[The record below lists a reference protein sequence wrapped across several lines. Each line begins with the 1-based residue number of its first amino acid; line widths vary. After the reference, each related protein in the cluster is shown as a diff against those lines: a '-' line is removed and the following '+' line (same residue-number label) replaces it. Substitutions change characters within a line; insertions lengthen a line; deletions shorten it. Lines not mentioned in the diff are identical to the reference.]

1 MDAARKFQ
9 VGMAVAHMPIGH
21 DGIAHYQQA
30 HGLMLERWERQAI
43 LAMDKPRLIHLNQS
57 EGEQGARSSSKPA
70 VSDQPVTPQLLQ
82 ALFGK
87 G

>member
-21 DGIAHYQQA
+21 DGISYYQQA
-30 HGLMLERWERQAI
+30 HGTMLERWERMAI
-43 LAMDKPRLIHLNQS
+43 LAMDKPRLIHLNRPD
-57 EGEQGARSSSKPA
+57 EGQGARSSKPA

-87 G
+87 PN